1 MIWDP
6 VRISLQSTLI
16 ELEALSY
23 EPPPAMVK
31 AGNDAIRAGY
41 AAILLQKAREAYT
54 GGYEFSYAERQEQR
68 TLPDFL
74 WNEAGQETDAV
85 TPTVHLPI
93 DFSGWK
99 YFSAGLV
106 GTAQRRVS
114 RAIKEARNHS
124 DDSFIVSLQPR
135 VRAGV
140 GGGFLPSAYQIT
152 IYYRIGEFTREAF
165 EEMVKNL
172 QIFYYH
178 ELQHAAQYFLK
189 IIRRMDDLGGLP
201 GKDIRDPDIDYL
213 EMAVGPDSDQ
223 YFLTDVEFYPII
235 ESSVA
240 EMSQLLKSR
249 VPHELWKENIRNFL
263 TNTPPF
269 SVFRQK
275 NRGKWYKAV
284 NVAIQL
290 FDKYLEGVPDLHG
303 IIDEPGTPR
312 PLPGSSS

>member
-6 VRISLQSTLI
+6 VRVSLQSTLI

-23 EPPPAMVK
+23 EPPPAMLQT
-31 AGNDAIRAGY
+31 GNDFIRAGY
-41 AAILLQKAREAYT
+41 AAVLLQKAREAYT

-74 WNEAGQETDAV
+74 WNEAGQVTDPK
-85 TPTVHLPI
+85 TPTTWLPL

-99 YFSAGLV
+99 YFSQGLV
-106 GTAQRRVS
+106 NTAQRRVS
-114 RAIKEARNHS
+114 RAIKETRGHT
-124 DDSFIVSLQPR
+124 DDSLVVSLQPQIA
-135 VRAGV
+135 AGT
-140 GGGFLPSAYQIT
+140 GGGFIPSAFQIT
-152 IYYRIGEFTREAF
+152 VHYRIGEFTRDAF

-189 IIRRMDDLGGLP
+189 IVRRMEDLGGLP
-201 GKDIRDPDIDYL
+201 SKDIRNPDIDYV
-213 EMAVGPDSDQ
+213 EMALGPDTDE
-223 YFLTDVEFYPII
+223 YFLTDIEFYPII

-249 VPHELWKENIRNFL
+249 VPHELWKDNIREFL
-263 TNTPPF
+263 MKTPPF
-269 SVFRQK
+269 SVFREK
-275 NRGKWYKAV
+275 NQGKWRKAV
-284 NVAIQL
+284 NIAIQL

-303 IIDEPGTPR
+303 VLDPTEPR
-312 PLPGSSS
+312 PVPGGSA